1 MFITF
6 EGIDGS
12 GKSTQIKLLTETL
25 RKHGHSVKVLREPGS
40 TEFAE
45 KIRDILLSKTF
56 EIDAIT
62 ELLLFDAARSHL
74 VRNEI
79 LPALANN
86 QIVLCDRFYDST
98 TAYQGYGR
106 GLNLTDVHQVNEIAT
121 GGLKPDITFYL
132 DISLSVSEYRT
143 KDIEAD
149 RIESS
154 GNDFYKKVRKGFLE
168 ISNLEPTRLVVINS
182 EAEIKDT
189 QAKIIDILNKRFPEL
204 MK

>member
-25 RKHGHSVKVLREPGS
+25 RQHGHSVKVLREPGS
-40 TEFAE
+40 TAFSE

-74 VRNEI
+74 VKNEI
-79 LPALANN
+79 LPALEKN

-106 GLNLTDVHQVNEIAT
+106 GLNLYDVRKINEIAT
-121 GGLKPDITFYL
+121 GGLKPDITFFL
-132 DISLSVSEYRT
+132 DISLSVSEDRT
-143 KDIEAD
+143 KDIESD

-154 GNDFYKKVRKGFLE
+154 GSDFYNKVRNGFLE
-168 ISNLEPTRLVVINS
+168 IAKQEPERVIVINS
-182 EAEIKDT
+182 ENKITDT
-189 QAKIIDILNKRFPEL
+189 QVKIIEVLKRRFPVL
-204 MK
+204 FL